1 MSATTATTFE
11 GTTPMMTDLAK
22 SDSKTGGFASLLKTV
37 ALVVTI
43 VGAVPTAVTA
53 YHAWQYKVPFDKV
66 PHRLAQYDLWMKNLD
81 CQIEYKALDTAQG
94 TKLDVGACPAT
105 GDIAIRIASPDG
117 KTTYEWIAYNELQKP
132 GEQPNPSFLDL
143 FIGTARADTA
153 AGGAPGV
160 RVAQAMEVV
169 CQAMVSKDKLVRVVR
184 EGGKCFREEL
194 SPIRGS
200 IDAREEVSCDTQCKA
215 G

>member
-1 MSATTATTFE
+1 MSATTFE
-11 GTTPMMTDLAK
+11 GTHPMMRDLAN
-22 SDSKTGGFASLLKTV
+22 SDGTKTGGVVSLLKTV

-43 VGAVPTAVTA
+43 VGAIPTAITA
-53 YHAWQYKVPFDKV
+53 YHAWQYKVPFTKV

-94 TKLDVGACPAT
+94 TKLDVGACPST
-105 GDIAIRIASPDG
+105 GDIAIRIESTDG

-132 GEQPNPSFLDL
+132 GEEPPTNLIDL
-143 FIGTARADTA
+143 FIGAARAET
-153 AGGAPGV
+153 GGPQSV
-160 RVAQAMEVV
+160 RTAQAMEVI
-169 CQAMVSKDKLVRVVR
+169 CQSLVTKNRLVRVVR

-194 SPIRGS
+194 SPMRGS
-200 IDAREEVSCDTQCKA
+200 IDKREEVPCDTQCKA

>member
-1 MSATTATTFE
+1 
-11 GTTPMMTDLAK
+11 MMRDLAN
-22 SDSKTGGFASLLKTV
+22 SDGTKTGGVVSLLKTV

-43 VGAVPTAVTA
+43 VGAIPTAITA
-53 YHAWQYKVPFDKV
+53 YHAWQYKVPFTKV

-94 TKLDVGACPAT
+94 TKLDVGACPST
-105 GDIAIRIASPDG
+105 GDIAIRIESTDG

-132 GEQPNPSFLDL
+132 GEEPPTNLIDL
-143 FIGTARADTA
+143 FIGVARADTA
-153 AGGAPGV
+153 GQRSV
-160 RVAQAMEVV
+160 RTAQAMEVV
-169 CQAMVSKDKLVRVVR
+169 CQSLVTKNQLVRVVR

-194 SPIRGS
+194 SPMRGS
-200 IDAREEVSCDTQCKA
+200 IDKREEVPCDTQCKA

>member
-1 MSATTATTFE
+1 
-11 GTTPMMTDLAK
+11 MMRDLAN
-22 SDSKTGGFASLLKTV
+22 SDGTKTGGVVSLLKTV

-43 VGAVPTAVTA
+43 VGAIPTAITA
-53 YHAWQYKVPFDKV
+53 YHAWQYKVPFTKV

-94 TKLDVGACPAT
+94 TKLDVGACPST
-105 GDIAIRIASPDG
+105 GDIAIRIESTDG

-132 GEQPNPSFLDL
+132 GEEPPTNLIDL
-143 FIGTARADTA
+143 FIGAARAET
-153 AGGAPGV
+153 GGPQSV
-160 RVAQAMEVV
+160 RTAQAMEVI
-169 CQAMVSKDKLVRVVR
+169 CQSLVTKNQLVRVVR

-194 SPIRGS
+194 SPMRGS
-200 IDAREEVSCDTQCKA
+200 IDKREEVPCDTQCKA

>member
-1 MSATTATTFE
+1 MSATTFE
-11 GTTPMMTDLAK
+11 GTHPMMRDLAN
-22 SDSKTGGFASLLKTV
+22 SDGTKTGGVVSLLKTV

-43 VGAVPTAVTA
+43 VGAIPTAITA
-53 YHAWQYKVPFDKV
+53 YHAWQYKVPFTKV

-94 TKLDVGACPAT
+94 TKLDVGACPST
-105 GDIAIRIASPDG
+105 GDIAIRIESTDG

-132 GEQPNPSFLDL
+132 GEEPPTNLIDL
-143 FIGTARADTA
+143 FIGVARADTA
-153 AGGAPGV
+153 GQRSV
-160 RVAQAMEVV
+160 RTAQAMEVV
-169 CQAMVSKDKLVRVVR
+169 CQSLVTKNQLVRVVR

-194 SPIRGS
+194 SPMRGS
-200 IDAREEVSCDTQCKA
+200 IDKREEVPCDTQCKA

>member
-1 MSATTATTFE
+1 
-11 GTTPMMTDLAK
+11 MMTDLAN
-22 SDSKTGGFASLLKTV
+22 SGGKTGGIASLLKTA

-43 VGAVPTAVTA
+43 VGAVPTAITA

-81 CQIEYKALDTAQG
+81 CKIEYKALDTAQG
-94 TKLDVGACPAT
+94 TKLDVGACPTT
-105 GDIAIRIASPDG
+105 GDIAIRIASADG

-132 GEQPNPSFLDL
+132 GEQPAPGLLDL
-143 FIGTARADTA
+143 FVGSARADGMTA
-153 AGGAPGV
+153 RPEGV

-169 CQAMVSKDKLVRVVR
+169 CQALVSKDKLVRVVR
-184 EGGKCFREEL
+184 EGDKCFREQL

-200 IDAREEVSCDTQCKA
+200 IDARVEVSCDTQCKA

>member
-1 MSATTATTFE
+1 MSATTFE
-11 GTTPMMTDLAK
+11 GTHPMMRDLAN
-22 SDSKTGGFASLLKTV
+22 SDGTKTGGVVSLLKTV

-43 VGAVPTAVTA
+43 VGAIPTAITA
-53 YHAWQYKVPFDKV
+53 YHAWQYKVPFTKV

-94 TKLDVGACPAT
+94 TKLDVGACPST
-105 GDIAIRIASPDG
+105 GDIAIRIESSDG

-132 GEQPNPSFLDL
+132 GEEPPTNLIDL
-143 FIGTARADTA
+143 FIGAARAET
-153 AGGAPGV
+153 GGPQSV
-160 RVAQAMEVV
+160 RTAQAMEVI
-169 CQAMVSKDKLVRVVR
+169 CQSLVTKNQLVRVVR

-194 SPIRGS
+194 SPMRGS
-200 IDAREEVSCDTQCKA
+200 IDKREEVPCDTQCKA

>member
-1 MSATTATTFE
+1 MLGTMTTFE
-11 GTTPMMTDLAK
+11 GTTMTDLAK
-22 SDSKTGGFASLLKTV
+22 SEGKTGGLASLLKTV

-43 VGAVPTAVTA
+43 VGAIPTAITA

-81 CQIEYKALDTAQG
+81 CKIEYKALDTAQG
-94 TKLDVGACPAT
+94 TKLDVGACPST
-105 GDIAIRIASPDG
+105 GDIAIRIASADG

-132 GEQPNPSFLDL
+132 GEQPNPSLIDL
-143 FIGTARADTA
+143 LIGTARADTVQ
-153 AGGAPGV
+153 PTQGV
-160 RVAQAMEVV
+160 RMAGAMEVV
-169 CQAMVSKDKLVRVVR
+169 CQSMISKDKLVRVVR
-184 EGGKCFREEL
+184 DGGKCFREEL

-200 IDAREEVSCDTQCKA
+200 IDKREEVSCDTQCSA